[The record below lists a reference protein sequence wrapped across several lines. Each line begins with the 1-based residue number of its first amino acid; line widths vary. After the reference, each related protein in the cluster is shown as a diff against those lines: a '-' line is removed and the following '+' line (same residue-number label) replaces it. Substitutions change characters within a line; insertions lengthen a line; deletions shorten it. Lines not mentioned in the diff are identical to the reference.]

1 MEHTSIMQFVLQRK
15 AWRCDDLRARC
26 AVRSSRESVLAHA
39 ASIIFCISVANHARS
54 WSSFCLPCSSFDRFC
69 VSFFCFFV
77 LPCRW
82 RRFWCSL
89 SFFFSDSRRSGLA
102 GLALGFGFLVGRGLA
117 ATGWSFSPAGS
128 FSICSFCGF
137 RGRSWRLTSSAGYA
151 AAASGPER
159 VRQTYL
165 VSPVIFQLLV

>member
-1 MEHTSIMQFVLQRK
+1 LPLAAVL
-15 AWRCDDLRARC
+15 
-26 AVRSSRESVLAHA
+26 VL
-39 ASIIFCISVANHARS
+39 
-54 WSSFCLPCSSFDRFC
+54 
-69 VSFFCFFV
+69 SFF
-77 LPCRW
+77 
-82 RRFWCSL
+82 
-89 SFFFSDSRRSGLA
+89 FFFSDSRRS

-117 ATGWSFSPAGS
+117 ATGLSFSPAGS

-159 VRQTYL
+159 VRQTYV